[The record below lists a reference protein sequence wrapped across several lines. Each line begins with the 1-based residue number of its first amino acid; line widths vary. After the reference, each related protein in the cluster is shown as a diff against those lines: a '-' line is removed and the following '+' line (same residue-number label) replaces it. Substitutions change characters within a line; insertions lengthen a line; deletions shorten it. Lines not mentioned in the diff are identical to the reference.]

1 MKKLLLICAVLLWS
15 GAAYAAPQ
23 DLFDVNSTTAPII
36 TCTTTPSSVAL
47 GNTGAPNLHIYNSGS
62 DPVFLTTGDSTVT
75 NTFPTSSAVTG
86 MVVAGGAI
94 ESFSKLPQHTHISCD
109 ALSGSNIVYVTSSK
123 GE

>member
-1 MKKLLLICAVLLWS
+1 MKKILFAIVMLFCVPAWA
-15 GAAYAAPQ
+15 GPQ
-23 DLFDVNSTTAPII
+23 DLFDVNSTTAPVI
-36 TCTTTPSSVAL
+36 TCTTTPSSVAF
-47 GNTGAPNLHIYNSGS
+47 GNASAPNMHVFNSGS

-86 MVVAGGAI
+86 MVVAPGAI

-109 ALSGSNIVYVTSSK
+109 ALSGSNIVYVTTSK